1 MAESSS
7 LWTTKQRIRHLDL
20 PIKNFVENAIP
31 YQVETLKT
39 LKSNL
44 AKQRRLENRSGMRQL
59 QMKASQSIK
68 RARALL
74 REMETLRNQVA
85 DVDLQTFDNSMNPSK
100 QSILEAIDMFRN
112 EELNEYKSSAVLEE
126 TYKDNTEQL
135 EEAENQKRMFL
146 ISIEEEKQKQEKMLA
161 IESDV
166 KNVEKDIQGIQ
177 DLFRDLS
184 KLVNEQKE
192 DVEKIDA
199 HVETTHENVIQAE
212 QSLRKA
218 AKLKKMSYPLI
229 GAVVGSCVGGPLGC
243 LAGAKVGVFA
253 TVTCF
258 VLGFTGGKVLK
269 DKSNAVEET
278 ENTTNDLVNQ
288 TLKSHT
294 E

>member
-44 AKQRRLENRSGMRQL
+44 SKQRRLENRSSMRQL

-85 DVDLQTFDNSMNPSK
+85 VVDLQIFDNSMNPSK
-100 QSILEAIDMFRN
+100 QLLLEAIDMFRN
-112 EELNEYKSSAVLEE
+112 EDLDEYKSSAIPEE
-126 TYKDNTEQL
+126 NYKDNTEQL
-135 EEAENQKRMFL
+135 EVENQKRMFL

-184 KLVNEQKE
+184 KLVN
-192 DVEKIDA
+192 VRIR
-199 HVETTHENVIQAE
+199 I
-212 QSLRKA
+212 
-218 AKLKKMSYPLI
+218 
-229 GAVVGSCVGGPLGC
+229 
-243 LAGAKVGVFA
+243 F
-253 TVTCF
+253 
-258 VLGFTGGKVLK
+258 
-269 DKSNAVEET
+269 
-278 ENTTNDLVNQ
+278 
-288 TLKSHT
+288 
-294 E
+294 

>member
-1 MAESSS
+1 MAQSSS

-20 PIKNFVENAIP
+20 PIKNFIDNAIP

-44 AKQRRLENRSGMRQL
+44 VKQRRLEDRSSIRQL

-74 REMETLRNQVA
+74 REMDTLRNQVA
-85 DVDLQTFDNSMNPSK
+85 DVDLHTFDSLMNPSRR
-100 QSILEAIDMFRN
+100 LLLDAIDMF
-112 EELNEYKSSAVLEE
+112 KSENLDEKQSVIKPE
-126 TYKDNTEQL
+126 DNYPENSEQL
-135 EEAENQKRMFL
+135 EVENQKRMLL
-146 ISIEEEKQKQEKMLA
+146 IAIEEEKQKQKNVLA

-166 KNVEKDIQGIQ
+166 KNVERDMQDIQ

-192 DVEKIDA
+192 DVDKIET
-199 HVETTHENVIQAE
+199 HVESAQENVIQAE
-212 QSLRKA
+212 QTLRKA

-258 VLGFTGGKVLK
+258 VLGKI
-269 DKSNAVEET
+269 
-278 ENTTNDLVNQ
+278 
-288 TLKSHT
+288 
-294 E
+294 

>member
-1 MAESSS
+1 MTESSS

-31 YQVETLKT
+31 YQVDVLKT

-44 AKQRRLENRSGMRQL
+44 TKQRRLEDRSSMRQL
-59 QMKASQSIK
+59 QMKATQSIK

-74 REMETLRNQVA
+74 REMDTLRNQVA
-85 DVDLQTFDNSMNPSK
+85 DVDLQTFDNSMNPSRRM
-100 QSILEAIDMFRN
+100 ILDAIDMFKN
-112 EELNEYKSSAVLEE
+112 EDLDENKSVNMSEE
-126 TYKDNTEQL
+126 NYTENSEQL
-135 EEAENQKRMFL
+135 KADNQKLML
-146 ISIEEEKQKQEKMLA
+146 LMSIEEEKQKQEKILA

-166 KNVEKDIQGIQ
+166 KNVERDMQDIQ

-192 DVEKIDA
+192 DVEKIET
-199 HVETTHENVIQAE
+199 HVEAAQENVNQAE

-269 DKSNAVEET
+269 DKSNIVEET
-278 ENTTNDLVNQ
+278 ENTTNNLPSQ
-288 TLKSHT
+288 SIKSHA